1 MPAKA
6 SGVARH
12 SVVYIVASIL
22 QKLSSLILLPVYT
35 RLLTP
40 EDYGYFN
47 LVVTFLMFAGAFA
60 TLGLEYA
67 VVRYCHPSLSDD
79 VENYPGQHSS
89 NPQGR
94 YYTATCTAVV
104 AASAVVVALLV
115 ITGPFYSPLIFPG
128 FNFVPIVL
136 IALISLLFQ
145 PLTTV
150 FLALL
155 QARSMA
161 RSYGIYSVALFIS
174 NAVVTVALLGPV
186 DLGLLGVVISLVVV
200 NAIFALLATIR
211 AHRIGLLWVRFGG
224 ADLRRILGYS
234 LPMLPHTL
242 TLQATSLGARV
253 IVSNVISVAAAGI
266 FNIAMYAVNFIDAV
280 QTALHRAFTPWYF
293 SHAEQKPPGWRDDV
307 RDVVSAFVATSVA
320 VSASVALFAS
330 ELLTVATPPA
340 FHDAASIVPM
350 LALSMMVK
358 SVYYPSLSAL
368 LYHERGTRAVLLISG
383 SASLVSIPL
392 AVGGAIWWGLT
403 GVAVAQVIQ
412 RLMMSAMA
420 VSFSG
425 RIDNP
430 GIPWGRVLRLQFGGL
445 VVIAIVVLGDQSLW
459 WGFGAAP
466 VMIAKATGWIFLIA
480 YLFFC
485 DPSLIKAVRRVLARG
500 R

>member
-1 MPAKA
+1 MPAK
-6 SGVARH
+6 STGVARH
-12 SVVYIVASIL
+12 SVVYIAASIL

-79 VENYPGQHSS
+79 VEDRQGEHWS

-94 YYTATCTAVV
+94 YFTATYVAVV
-104 AASAVVVALLV
+104 AASAFVVVLLV
-115 ITGPFYSPLIFPG
+115 LTGPFYSPLVFPG
-128 FNFVPIVL
+128 FDFIPIVL

-161 RSYGIYSVALFIS
+161 RPYGIYSLTLFLS
-174 NAVVTVALLGPV
+174 NAALTVALLGPLG
-186 DLGLLGVVISLVVV
+186 LGLLGVVISLVVV
-200 NAIFALLATIR
+200 NALFALMATLK
-211 AHRIGLLWVRFGG
+211 AHRMGLLGVRFGVE
-224 ADLRRILGYS
+224 DLRRVLRYS

-253 IVSNVISVAAAGI
+253 IVSNIISVAAAGI

-280 QTALHRAFTPWYF
+280 QTALHRAFIPWYF
-293 SHAEQKPPGWRDDV
+293 SQAERKPSGWRTDV
-307 RDVVSAFVATSVA
+307 RDAISAFVATSVA
-320 VSASVALFAS
+320 VAASVALFAS
-330 ELLTVATPPA
+330 ELLAVATPPA
-340 FHDAASIVPM
+340 FHDAASVVPM

-358 SVYYPSLSAL
+358 SVYYPSLSTL

-392 AVGGAIWWGLT
+392 AIAGAIWWGLT

-420 VSFSG
+420 VSFSR

-430 GIPWGRVLRLQFGGL
+430 GIPWARVLRLQFGGL
-445 VVIAIVVLGDQSLW
+445 VVIAIVVAGDQALW
-459 WGFGAAP
+459 WGLGAVP
-466 VMIAKATGWIFLIA
+466 VMIAKLTGWIFLIV

-485 DPSLIKAVRRVLARG
+485 DPNLIKAVRRVLTRG